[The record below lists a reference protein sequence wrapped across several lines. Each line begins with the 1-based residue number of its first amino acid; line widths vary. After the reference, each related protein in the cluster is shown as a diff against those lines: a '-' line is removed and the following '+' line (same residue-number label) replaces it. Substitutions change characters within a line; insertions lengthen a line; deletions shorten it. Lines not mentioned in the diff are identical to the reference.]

1 MMNAVFGSNTTDY
14 KSTWLCESCNHEYLH
29 ENDSIFFFWNSKF
42 LDFLHKHPPMSTE
55 TINDVMVGLPIL
67 ILLIPEI
74 TKVKSE
80 FFFRFFV
87 NNKTRKA
94 QKVGEML

>member
-29 ENDSIFFFWNSKF
+29 ENDSNFFFWNSKF

-55 TINDVMVGLPIL
+55 TINDVIVGLPMLPSNFINTWDNQSEIRIL
-67 ILLIPEI
+67 H
-74 TKVKSE
+74 
-80 FFFRFFV
+80 
-87 NNKTRKA
+87 
-94 QKVGEML
+94 

>member
-14 KSTWLCESCNHEYLH
+14 KSTWLCESCCEYLH
-29 ENDSIFFFWNSKF
+29 ENDSNFFFWNSKF